1 MFLDLLSDPLRRLF
15 IEHWDIEKRHRTVF
29 IEGGAIASFSKA
41 LGSNVLL
48 SFSSMAS
55 SILASWVTSETNV
68 EQRYN
73 LFWAIRKVP

>member
-1 MFLDLLSDPLRRLF
+1 M
-15 IEHWDIEKRHRTVF
+15 F

-41 LGSNVLL
+41 LGSNVLV
-48 SFSSMAS
+48 SFSSLAS

-73 LFWAIRKVP
+73 LFGQMIGKYLQ